1 MLVSSGDNIMT
12 SSHLVL
18 HNSLVLLAFNHAV
31 VKEAGFMDNIDKCFQ
46 SSVVYWK
53 TKALLYDEERCF
65 SQTRVSNFG
74 LPLYFLSICM
84 HKGNLISISIYAVLR
99 RHGVQLIIEM

>member
-1 MLVSSGDNIMT
+1 MIVSSGDNIMT

-18 HNSLVLLAFNHAV
+18 HNSIALLAFNHAV
-31 VKEAGFMDNIDKCFQ
+31 VKEAGFMDSIDKCFQ

-65 SQTRVSNFG
+65 SQTNKESATSVCHHIF
-74 LPLYFLSICM
+74 
-84 HKGNLISISIYAVLR
+84 
-99 RHGVQLIIEM
+99 

>member
-31 VKEAGFMDNIDKCFQ
+31 VKEAGFMDSIDKCFQ

-53 TKALLYDEERCF
+53 TKALLYDDEKRCF
-65 SQTRVSNFG
+65 HKHIKSQQ
-74 LPLYFLSICM
+74 
-84 HKGNLISISIYAVLR
+84 LR
-99 RHGVQLIIEM
+99 FATIFSEHVV

>member
-18 HNSLVLLAFNHAV
+18 PNSLVLLAFNHVV

-65 SQTRVSNFG
+65 SQTNSQQLWFANMFPKHLHAQRQSNFHFH
-74 LPLYFLSICM
+74 LCNVEKAWSQANY
-84 HKGNLISISIYAVLR
+84 
-99 RHGVQLIIEM
+99 